1 MPPTRRA
8 ADALGSGPA
17 PDDRGAADLAI
28 PRADACLADAAAA
41 PAPAPDA
48 DADAGAGA
56 GAGAADA
63 ADAAALA
70 RVVEH
75 IGGKDFGARLLDWL
89 APTMRASHATAF
101 RFDADLGARVVM
113 TASMGGESIA
123 LQSARVYAGS
133 GLYRLDRLQGY
144 LRGQALPPPLGEGR
158 GGGGLPPDAPAHPHP
173 RPEEE
178 GASAVSDPP
187 AHLHRS
193 PEHEAAGPAANSPAR
208 PRAHAAS
215 EGEGATAPPVL
226 RLRREEITDP
236 AYAEQLWDR
245 FGLVDRLST
254 LALQD
259 GEWTALNLYRDRRSG
274 AFDRRALRRFTALA
288 PLLLALLH
296 RHLRALQP
304 AAQVAPAARLGQE
317 AASAL
322 LSRLP
327 VRLSA
332 REHEV
337 CALTLAGHTREGI
350 GLRLGIAP
358 SSVATLRKR
367 AYLKLQIHGAGE
379 LFALCLQHA
388 RDLAVRPA
396 PPA

>member
-1 MPPTRRA
+1 M
-8 ADALGSGPA
+8 
-17 PDDRGAADLAI
+17 
-28 PRADACLADAAAA
+28 
-41 PAPAPDA
+41 
-48 DADAGAGA
+48 
-56 GAGAADA
+56 
-63 ADAAALA
+63 
-70 RVVEH
+70 
-75 IGGKDFGARLLDWL
+75 
-89 APTMRASHATAF
+89 
-101 RFDADLGARVVM
+101 
-113 TASMGGESIA
+113 
-123 LQSARVYAGS
+123 
-133 GLYRLDRLQGY
+133 
-144 LRGQALPPPLGEGR
+144 
-158 GGGGLPPDAPAHPHP
+158 
-173 RPEEE
+173 
-178 GASAVSDPP
+178 ASA
-187 AHLHRS
+187 
-193 PEHEAAGPAANSPAR
+193 ESPAR
-208 PRAHAAS
+208 SHPRSAA
-215 EGEGATAPPVL
+215 EGEGVNAPPVL
-226 RLRREEITDP
+226 RLRREEITDA
-236 AYAEQLWDR
+236 AYGEQLWDR

-259 GEWTALNLYRDRRSG
+259 GEWTALNLYRDRRGG
-274 AFDRRALRRFTALA
+274 AFGGREHARFTALA

-296 RHLRALQP
+296 RHLCALRP
-304 AAQVAPAARLGQE
+304 AAQVEPAARLGQE